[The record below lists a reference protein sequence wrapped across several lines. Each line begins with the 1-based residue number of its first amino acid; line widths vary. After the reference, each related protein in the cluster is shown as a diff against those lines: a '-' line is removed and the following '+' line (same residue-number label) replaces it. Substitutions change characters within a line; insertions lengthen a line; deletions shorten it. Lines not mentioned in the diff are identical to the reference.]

1 MTSFYDTINV
11 HSFQFTIFIVHS
23 SSGIRK
29 EYVFD
34 LFLHLI
40 LFLLYEKYKLSFRKL
55 TLLSVLRNIFVVR
68 QVIAVVIFT
77 YIQFCDTYIF
87 SQFLAIF
94 LWLQHFCKLDLVVFM
109 WYNLWHLILSFL
121 AI

>member
-34 LFLHLI
+34 SFLHLMF
-40 LFLLYEKYKLSFRKL
+40 FLLYEKYKLSFRKL

-77 YIQFCDTYIF
+77 YIQYCDTYIF
-87 SQFLAIF
+87 SHFLAIF
-94 LWLQHFCKLDLVVFM
+94 YGCNIFASLIWL
-109 WYNLWHLILSFL
+109 FL
-121 AI
+121 CGIICGI